1 MSQYQHLT
9 IKERESIDNRS
20 ELILNLRF
28 GDKVLCP
35 FTDSEFQRG
44 KINGIS
50 KNFFACTLFLGVSE
64 NGEKYSKKS
73 PQIRSEKNEFVSF
86 ERLWYY
92 SIPGG

>member
-9 IKERESIDNRS
+9 IKKRESIDNRS

-35 FTDSEFQRG
+35 FTNSEFQRG

-50 KNFFACTLFLGVSE
+50 KIFLLAPCFLAFQRMERNTV
-64 NGEKYSKKS
+64 KKAH
-73 PQIRSEKNEFVSF
+73 KFVL
-86 ERLWYY
+86 RKTNL
-92 SIPGG
+92 